1 MKMKID
7 LSQSVYANGSNGAG
21 PGLRIEGGRLINDR
35 PDSRMGIE
43 KMADARKL
51 MKHDLKVQT
60 YAEGYVRGERMEKMN
75 EMIGMMGKSCCGKP
89 NCNCNE

>member
-51 MKHDLKVQT
+51 MKYERKVQMI
-60 YAEGYVRGERMEKMN
+60 ADGNVRAERMEEMNKM
-75 EMIGMMGKSCCGKP
+75 MMSSMMGSKSCGCD
-89 NCNCNE
+89 E

>member
-43 KMADARKL
+43 KMAQARKVVR
-51 MKHDLKVQT
+51 HEAKVQT
-60 YAEGYVRGERMEKMN
+60 YAEGFARGERISEMN
-75 EMIGMMGKSCCGKP
+75 EMMSDMFNSK
-89 NCNCNE
+89 NC

>member
-21 PGLRIEGGRLINDR
+21 PGLRVDGGRLINDR

-43 KMADARKL
+43 KMAEARKV
-51 MKHDLKVQT
+51 MKYERKVQMI
-60 YAEGYVRGERMEKMN
+60 ADGNVRADRMEEMN
-75 EMIGMMGKSCCGKP
+75 EMMFNSK
-89 NCNCNE
+89 NC